1 MPTNPTAPNTNASVD
16 RLDLGHEPVRGA
28 QPSVPLYPA
37 PFEAETSAICC
48 SFFCFETE

>member
-1 MPTNPTAPNTNASVD
+1 MPTKTTVPNINASVD

-37 PFEAETSAICC
+37 PFEVEASGGSLYT
-48 SFFCFETE
+48 FCFEAE

>member
-1 MPTNPTAPNTNASVD
+1 MPTKITVPNINASVD

-37 PFEAETSAICC
+37 PFEAEASGGLLCMY
-48 SFFCFETE
+48 CFEAE